1 MEYFTSASGTHGSN
15 LTVLFGESLQ
25 RVSSESWTIL
35 ENTTFHLWKYA
46 ACTLLLFVGYISALT
61 KPSSDQIP
69 GKLRTKK
76 RIEGWQLVW
85 KRPRWNL
92 PVKRDKRRKVK
103 CRMLFGLIAFDIH
116 PRSVCFS
123 TKVTLCKAAHCA
135 GLGAEK
141 QRESVCQRVLWG
153 HIGFT
158 LIVMNVQLI
167 LGLQRDCGERV
178 EDC

>member
-1 MEYFTSASGTHGSN
+1 MDHPWEHHLSFVKVCSVHIIIICWLHLCINQTKQWSN
-15 LTVLFGESLQ
+15 P
-25 RVSSESWTIL
+25 W
-35 ENTTFHLWKYA
+35 
-46 ACTLLLFVGYISALT
+46 
-61 KPSSDQIP
+61 
-69 GKLRTKK
+69 TKK